1 MQNSELWPIAC
12 ASFAGLL
19 DNLYLPDKLV
29 QFCNRHE
36 FIFPSRT
43 THAPIEEA
51 LLVFPDVS
59 SSGTAVYAFNGQV
72 ISFATSSMSDQLVEL
87 HAVIAVFQAFLNQ
100 AINNY
105 TDAHI

>member
-1 MQNSELWPIAC
+1 MQNSELWPITC
-12 ASFAGLL
+12 ASFAGQL
-19 DNLYLPDKLV
+19 DNHYLPDKLF
-29 QFCNRHE
+29 QFCNRHK
-36 FIFPSRT
+36 FIFPS
-43 THAPIEEA
+43 IEEA
-51 LLVFPDVS
+51 VLVFPDVS